1 MDWCRC
7 WCWCVGVVLRTEPF
21 GVGVPPTDGAAF
33 SLAMTYNIT
42 VNLFASKWS
51 CGGSDGFGTERA
63 FPGQDGRSWIT
74 LDVARL

>member
-1 MDWCRC
+1 M
-7 WCWCVGVVLRTEPF
+7 LRTEPF

-33 SLAMTYNIT
+33 SLAMTYYIT
-42 VNLFASKWS
+42 VYLLASKWS
-51 CGGSDGFGTERA
+51 CGGSDWFGTERA